1 MMAWIVSLGL
11 IAVLAAVI
19 YFDLRHMRIPNQ
31 LSLILIV
38 LFAGLAL
45 TLPMSEIAVRLAQS
59 MVVFV
64 FCFTFFALRLMG
76 GGDVKILACLTL
88 FVPLSHASEI
98 MLGFSAGLMGCTLL
112 IVLARKV
119 LRSDGSDWAFLKTAK
134 MPMGVP
140 IGMSGIGMLGWSM
153 LSGV

>member
-1 MMAWIVSLGL
+1 MMVWIVSFGL
-11 IAVLAAVI
+11 IAVLASAV

-31 LSLILIV
+31 LSIILIA

-45 TLPMSEIAVRLAQS
+45 TLPMSEIGVRLVQS
-59 MVVFV
+59 VVVFV

-76 GGDVKILACLTL
+76 GGDVKILACLAL
-88 FVPLSHASEI
+88 FVPLSQAAEI
-98 MLGFSAGLMGCTLL
+98 VLGFSAGLMGCTLL
-112 IVLARKV
+112 IVLARKA
-119 LRSDGSDWAFLKTAK
+119 LRFNGSDWAFLNTGK

-140 IGMSGIGMLGWSM
+140 IGLSGIGMLGWSM